1 MSDAGGASP
10 RADRPPGGPRLSIG
24 DRVGV
29 LQRRLL
35 RDKRVREI
43 QAVTT
48 VVGDASG
55 GLLAAGLA
63 FNALF
68 AIIPALLFAVG
79 ILGFLIGD
87 PARAEEIVKSL
98 VARVP
103 AIAAFASAILE
114 QLIAGR
120 GAFSIVGLIG
130 FVWGASGFYGS
141 LDEAMRRLLPG
152 GAPRGVIDQRIR
164 GVVAVFAL
172 VGAAIAAVLATSLVS
187 LLDAVLLLPAGFD
200 VVRLLGIALTIP
212 IFVIVVLV
220 TYLIVPVAAP
230 GARAALPPAL
240 LAGTGIGLVTAL
252 FSVLAPLLVGRLS
265 GLGLL
270 ATVFGALI
278 WLRLVFEMLTYG
290 AAWARVRRDRARRR
304 SEAPTLEAP

>member
-10 RADRPPGGPRLSIG
+10 RAERPPGGPRLSIG

-79 ILGFLIGD
+79 VLGFVIGD
-87 PARAEEIVKSL
+87 TARAQEIVESL

-103 AIAAFASAILE
+103 TIAAFASAILE

-152 GAPRGVIDQRIR
+152 GAPRGVIKQRIR

-212 IFVIVVLV
+212 IFVLVVLV

-230 GARAALPPAL
+230 GARAAFPPAL

-252 FSVLAPLLVGRLS
+252 FSVLAPFLVGRLL

-270 ATVFGALI
+270 ATVFGALV

-290 AAWARVRRDRARRR
+290 AAWARVRRDRARRL

>member
-1 MSDAGGASP
+1 MPSL
-10 RADRPPGGPRLSIG
+10 PRLSAR
-24 DRVGV
+24 DRLGV

-43 QAVTT
+43 RAVTT

-79 ILGFLIGD
+79 VLGFVLGD
-87 PARAEEIVKSL
+87 PARAKEIVTSL
-98 VARVP
+98 VNRVP
-103 AIAAFASAILE
+103 ALADLADAILE

-120 GAFSIVGLIG
+120 GAFSLVGLVG
-130 FVWGASGFYGS
+130 FVWGASGFYGA

-152 GAPRGVIDQRIR
+152 GTPRSVVQQRIR

-172 VGAAIAAVLATSLVS
+172 VGAALAAVLATSLVS
-187 LLDAVLLLPAGFD
+187 LLEAVVLLPPGFEG
-200 VVRLLGIALTIP
+200 VQLIGAALTIG
-212 IFVIVVLV
+212 IFIVVVLL
-220 TYLIVPVAAP
+220 TYLIVPVANP
-230 GARAALPPAL
+230 SLRVALPPAIL
-240 LAGTGIGLVTAL
+240 TGTGIGLLTAL
-252 FSVLAPLLVGRLS
+252 FSVLAPFLVGRLS

-278 WLRLVFEMLTYG
+278 WLRLTFETLNYG

-304 SEAPTLEAP
+304 GGAPTLDGV